1 MCEIKLKMIELIV
14 MNHKTY
20 NNMSER
26 LNISD
31 SATDNLEDVLR
42 LVLHK
47 RQIKVNLY
55 ISEILSDHSKYIL
68 C

>member
-1 MCEIKLKMIELIV
+1 MIELIV